1 MEQTLGK
8 RIAANRKRM
17 KFTQDQLAEQL
28 GVTAQAVSKWENDQS
43 CPDITM
49 LPMLAEIFGIS
60 TDELLGREAPAPTY
74 QGEVVEENKE
84 EGIHVSKGGWEFHWD
99 SGKRGAMT
107 FAFLVLLVGGLMLAT
122 RILSWDVS
130 FWSILWP
137 SAFLVYGLSSL
148 LGKFSLFS
156 FGATMIGAYYL
167 LENLGIY
174 SLDIAGNLV
183 FPLIVV
189 LLGLGLLIEALRK
202 PKKPKFTFHHKG
214 GENNKAHSS
223 MTEDEEH
230 FDCSVSFGQ
239 NTYVVTLPRI
249 SSGEATVSF
258 GELTLDLTQCGEIAN
273 GCELDLGCSFGQLT
287 LLVPKS
293 CRVISDS
300 GTAFGCVEFCGE
312 PSDDAATTINL
323 DAGVSFGEIEIRYI

>member
-8 RIAANRKRM
+8 RIAANRKRL
-17 KFTQDQLAEQL
+17 KLTQDQLAEQL

-43 CPDITM
+43 CPDILM
-49 LPMLAEIFGIS
+49 LPKLAELFGIS
-60 TDELLGREAPAPTY
+60 TDELLGRDTPVF
-74 QGEVVEENKE
+74 QGEVVEENE
-84 EGIHVSKGGWEFHWD
+84 PEGLHVQKGDWEFHWD
-99 SGKRGAMT
+99 GGRKGALC
-107 FAFLVLLVGGLMLAT
+107 FALLVLLVGGLMLAS
-122 RILSWDVS
+122 RLLSWDVT
-130 FWSILWP
+130 FWEILWP

-148 LGKFSLFS
+148 FRKFSLFS

-167 LENLGIY
+167 VENLGIY

-189 LLGLGLLIEALRK
+189 LLGLGLLIDALRK

-214 GENNKAHSS
+214 GENKKAQSS
-223 MTEDEEH
+223 MTEDGEH
-230 FDCSVSFGQ
+230 FDYSVSFGQ

-258 GELTLDLTQCGEIAN
+258 GELTLDLTQCGEIAD

-293 CRVISDS
+293 CQVISDS

-312 PSDDAATTINL
+312 PDRNASTTIEL